1 MKILSPSW
9 KRPNICTSHLYF
21 EDMQYVV
28 CESQADDYEANGLSV
43 LRCPDSA
50 QGNVSRV
57 RNWILD
63 YAGSEDVLIID
74 DDLKSLSRY
83 EGNKLT
89 KMPSSEAKDFVE
101 YGFDVAKEFGVKMWG
116 VNIIQDKG
124 AYREY
129 TPFSLK
135 NVILGPFGGFVNC
148 DIRYD
153 EKLPLK
159 EDYDYCLQ
167 ALNKYRKILRI
178 NFVHYNCEQHTN
190 LGGCAEYRTVDEE
203 QDQFRLLRKKWGKDI
218 IKKDDNSRVTN
229 RKRQVSY
236 DINPIV
242 KVPIGGV

>member
-1 MKILSPSW
+1 MIILSPSW
-9 KRPNICTSHLYF
+9 KRGDICNSHNYF
-21 EDMQYVV
+21 KDLKYVV
-28 CESQADDYEANGLSV
+28 CESQVESYEKYDLPI
-43 LRCPDSA
+43 LKCPDSA

-63 YAGSEDVLIID
+63 YAKDEDLLIVD

-83 EGNKLT
+83 EGNNLH
-89 KMPSSEAKDFVE
+89 KMDSEEASNFIE
-101 YGFDVAKEFGVKMWG
+101 YGFELAKEFGVKMWG

-129 TPFSLK
+129 TPFSFK
-135 NVILGPFGGFVNC
+135 NVILGPFGGFLNC

-153 EKLPLK
+153 ENLPLK
-159 EDYDYCLQ
+159 EDYDYSLQ
-167 ALNKYRKILRI
+167 CLNKYRKILRI
-178 NFVHYNCEQHTN
+178 NFVHYNCDQHTN
-190 LGGCAEYRTVDEE
+190 LGGCAEYRTVQAE
-203 QDQFRLLRKKWGKDI
+203 QDQFVALRKKWGKEI
-218 IKKDDNSRVTN
+218 VKKDDNKRVTN